1 MADTRASERRG
12 RGPLAIAAVLDK
24 VTRPLGR
31 RRGLADARLM
41 AEWAAVV
48 GPQLAAESLP
58 ERLVRRRDGA
68 GGTLTIRVDGP
79 MALELQHLAPLVI
92 ERLNAYFGYRAIERI
107 VLRQAPVPRPTG
119 EARPRRPAPAAG
131 AGHPTPGLER
141 VADPELRRALAALG
155 RFVPAPA
162 GELPR
167 DDDRKSAP

>member
-1 MADTRASERRG
+1 MADTRAGERRG

-107 VLRQAPVPRPTG
+107 VLRQAPVPRPAG
-119 EARPRRPAPAAG
+119 EPRRPAPAAS
-131 AGHPTPGLER
+131 HPAPGLER
-141 VADPELRRALAALG
+141 VTDPELRRALGALG
-155 RFVPAPA
+155 RFVLAPA
-162 GELPR
+162 GDLPR

>member
-1 MADTRASERRG
+1 MANTGASERRG

-131 AGHPTPGLER
+131 HPAPGLER

-155 RFVPAPA
+155 RFVLAPA

-167 DDDRKSAP
+167 DDDRMSAL